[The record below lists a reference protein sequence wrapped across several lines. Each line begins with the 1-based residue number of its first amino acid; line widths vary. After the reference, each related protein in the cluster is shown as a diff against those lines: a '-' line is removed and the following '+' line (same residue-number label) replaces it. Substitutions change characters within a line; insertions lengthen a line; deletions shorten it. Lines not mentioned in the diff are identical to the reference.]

1 MEYETIFLGK
11 TKVNFLTEGIKEY
24 DKRLSRYAKHSI
36 RLVKEKKNSSLS
48 VDARKLQEGRLLL
61 DQIQEGSY
69 IVALDFRG
77 KQLTSEGLAEKINQ
91 LEMQNVRKVCFLIGG
106 PDGLSDEVR
115 NNADMLL
122 SFSKMTFTHD
132 MIRLFLLEQLYRA
145 YTIKAGE
152 KYHK

>member
-11 TKVNFLTEGIKEY
+11 TKVNFLSEGINEY
-24 DKRLSRYAKHSI
+24 DKRLSHYAKHSI
-36 RLVKEKKNSSLS
+36 RLIKEKKNSSLS
-48 VDARKLQEGRLLL
+48 IEARKQQEGKLLL
-61 DQIQEGSY
+61 DQISEGAY
-69 IVALDFRG
+69 LVALDFRG
-77 KQLTSEGLAEKINQ
+77 KQLTSEQLADTISQWEI
-91 LEMQNVRKVCFLIGG
+91 QNIRKVCFVIGG

-115 NNADMLL
+115 NRADMML

-145 YTIKAGE
+145 HTIKAGE

>member
-48 VDARKLQEGRLLL
+48 VEARKLQEGRLLL